1 MIRPLRDY
9 ILVKPLERIKS
20 NIIHVIMDEK
30 PNLGTV
36 VAVGKGKTVKGRVQ
50 PLDVKVGQTIRYG
63 DTSTQHLSF
72 TSIEH
77 NRETYLLM
85 QEADVCFIQ
94 EEENEPIPASA

>member
-20 NIIHVIMDEK
+20 SIIHVIMDEK
-30 PNLGTV
+30 PNLGKI
-36 VAVGKGKTVKGRVQ
+36 VAVGKGKIVKGRLQ

-77 NRETYLLM
+77 NGETYLLM

-94 EEENEPIPASA
+94 EEDNESISASA